1 MSFAS
6 TSRPFPH
13 VRFTTV
19 KLFPD
24 FASWIVSPTR
34 IGPVLRLFQM
44 KNSIPL
50 ADGGAKNKMPGF
62 LSLFSMSAILE
73 AFGGCVRAPIV
84 AQGGAG
90 TFYAQRT
97 PFRPRRRGFVS
108 TPIFGTAHAGR
119 RVRLAGLCALGFC
132 MHRPSVAATA
142 RCAYGVF

>member
-1 MSFAS
+1 MARMTHSIISCLACPRAMPRRDFLNAASRSVWVRCLDFIFAC
-6 TSRPFPH
+6 PF
-13 VRFTTV
+13 VAV
-19 KLFPD
+19 
-24 FASWIVSPTR
+24 
-34 IGPVLRLFQM
+34 
-44 KNSIPL
+44 
-50 ADGGAKNKMPGF
+50 GGG
-62 LSLFSMSAILE
+62 
-73 AFGGCVRAPIV
+73 VRAPIV

-119 RVRLAGLCALGFC
+119 CVRLAGLCALGFC